1 MHKDGPGRKA
11 NIHNKVR
18 FLHSTKTD
26 RAGKQTQTIL
36 EGKIKEYTA
45 AGGYLIQVTSMT
57 LHGTLC
63 NRGEADILE
72 VL

>member
-1 MHKDGPGRKA
+1 MKA

-18 FLHSTKTD
+18 FLHSTKSDST
-26 RAGKQTQTIL
+26 GKQTQTIL
-36 EGKIKEYTA
+36 EGKVKEYTA
-45 AGGYLIQVTSMT
+45 AGGYLIQVTSQT
-57 LHGTLC
+57 LQGTLC